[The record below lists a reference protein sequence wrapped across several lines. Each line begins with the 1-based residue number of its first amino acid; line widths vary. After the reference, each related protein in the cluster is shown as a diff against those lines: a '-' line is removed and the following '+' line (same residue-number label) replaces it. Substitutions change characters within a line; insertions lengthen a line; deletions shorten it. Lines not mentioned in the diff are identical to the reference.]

1 MTSYGKRAV
10 IYARYSSHNQRD
22 ESIEIQLEHSRAY
35 CEEHGLT
42 VVGEYCDHAQ
52 SGRSSERA
60 EFQRMMDDAKRG
72 LFDHV
77 VIWKVTRIMR
87 NRDEMSLARLML
99 RKAGVDILYAGEQIT
114 EGSSGVLQLG
124 MLEVLSEYE
133 SELTAERIRDGVRK
147 NAERCMANGQKLF
160 GWDID
165 PETKRYVVNETEA
178 RALRTARDMVVAGS
192 TMAEATRALAS
203 YRTKRG
209 VPVTQAALTK
219 FLRRRQNCGTYRYAG
234 VEVEGG
240 MPALWTEAEQDEVER
255 VLANRRRPHRY
266 AKLDQGDY
274 ALSGRVVCAGCGRRL
289 FGTAGTSKTG
299 RLYHYY
305 RCPDCRRNA
314 RKEALEG
321 MAAALV
327 RGAVA
332 DPEVRGLIAR
342 LMVEFERE
350 SAGPPRSDGIRKELA
365 EISRSYERIWQAI
378 EQGFAPPGGRERT
391 EALRKRE
398 AVLQGELARALAEEA
413 SSVSHEGVV
422 EWLEAVAPE
431 VDDAELIRA
440 FVARAWHSA
449 DGWLAVAMAFDGM
462 PPEDCPDIDTNTP
475 ADDAARVF
483 VNWSYGG
490 GADEVCEPMELQV
503 RGRCVILRARVP

>member
-1 MTSYGKRAV
+1 MSSYGKRAV

-35 CEEHGLT
+35 CEEQGLT

-165 PETKRYVVNETEA
+165 PDTKQYVVNETEA
-178 RALRTARDMVVAGS
+178 RALRTARDMVVGGR
-192 TMAEATRALAS
+192 TMAEATRALAP

-209 VPVTQAALTK
+209 VPVSQAALTK
-219 FLRRRQNCGTYRYAG
+219 FLKRRQNCGTYRYAG

-240 MPALWTEAEQDEVER
+240 MPALWTATEQDEVER
-255 VLANRRRPHRY
+255 VLADRRRPHRY
-266 AKLDQGDY
+266 AKLDQSDY
-274 ALSGRVVCAGCGRRL
+274 SLSGRVVCAECGRQL
-289 FGTAGTSKTG
+289 FGTCGTSKTS
-299 RLYHYY
+299 RRYHYY

-332 DPEVRGLIAR
+332 DSEVCELIAR
-342 LMVEFERE
+342 LMVEFDRE
-350 SAGPPRSDGIRKELA
+350 HSGPPRSEGIKRELA
-365 EISRSYERIWQAI
+365 EIERAYSRIWSAI
-378 EQGFAPPGGRERT
+378 EQGFAPPGGKERV
-391 EALRKRE
+391 EALRERE
-398 AVLQGELARALAEEA
+398 SVLQGELARALAEESA
-413 SSVSHEGVV
+413 SVSHEGVLA
-422 EWLEAVAPE
+422 WLAEVAPE
-431 VDDAELIRA
+431 VADAELIRA

-490 GADEVCEPMELQV
+490 GADEMREPVKVQV
-503 RGRCVILRARVP
+503 KGRYVYLMARL